1 MIALTLAEIAT
12 AIGGELV
19 SGAPDRVVDGSV
31 ETDSRLVGAGSVFFA
46 LLGEETDGHR
56 FVPGAAE
63 AGAALVVTERA
74 VELPEGTDT
83 AQVVVADGYAAL
95 AALAHEVVA
104 RVRASSADRVD
115 ERGEP
120 APLRVVGITG
130 SNGKTSTKNMLRT
143 ILEQHGA
150 TVAPQ
155 GSFNNHVGAPVS
167 MLRITHD
174 TRFLVVE
181 MGASGKGHIAKL
193 VSIAEPDV
201 GVVLKVGLAHA
212 GEFGGIEATQR
223 AKSEMVTDLP
233 ATATAL
239 LNVDDDRVASMR
251 AITDATVVGFGT
263 SAGADYRISG
273 IETDR
278 SGTRFTLTAPLLTG
292 TAGLPL
298 ARQSGTGGVGPV
310 RPGGDGLDDATDQPG
325 GTDRFPETVD
335 VRLAILG
342 EHHAMNA
349 SAALTVAHLWG
360 VPLAAGAEALASMT
374 RAERWRME
382 LLQGGPEGVTVINDA
397 YNASPDSMA
406 AALRTLA
413 QVVRP
418 GERSVAVL
426 GEMAELGEFS
436 TEEHDTIGR
445 LVVRLNIGQLVVVG
459 PGAAPIHQAATLEGS
474 WDGESVYIEDVD
486 DAVHVLQEMVRPGD
500 VVLVKSSKSAEL
512 RFLGD
517 RLGGV
522 TE

>member
-1 MIALTLAEIAT
+1 MIAMTLAEIAT
-12 AIGGELV
+12 AVGGELIG
-19 SGAPDRVVDGSV
+19 GAQATDVAEPGDLVVEGSV
-31 ETDSRLVGAGSVFFA
+31 ETDSRLVRPGSVFFA
-46 LLGEETDGHR
+46 LPGEVTDGRR
-56 FVPGAAE
+56 FVPAAVD
-63 AGAALVVTERA
+63 AGAALVITPER
-74 VELPEGTDT
+74 VDT
-83 AQVVVADGYAAL
+83 TAPQIVVADGYEAL
-95 AALAHEVVA
+95 AALAHEVVT
-104 RVRASSADRVD
+104 RVRMSTADRVD
-115 ERGEP
+115 ADGRP

-150 TVAPQ
+150 TVAPE
-155 GSFNNHVGAPVS
+155 GSFNNHVGAPIS
-167 MLRITHD
+167 MLRVTYD
-174 TRFLVVE
+174 TRYLVVE
-181 MGASGKGHIAKL
+181 MGASGVGHIAKL
-193 VSIAEPDV
+193 VSIAEPDL

-233 ATATAL
+233 ETATAL

-251 AITDATVVGFGT
+251 DLTAARVVGFGT
-263 SAGADYRISG
+263 SAEADYRITG

-278 SGTRFTLTAPLLTG
+278 SGTRFTLTAP
-292 TAGLPL
+292 
-298 ARQSGTGGVGPV
+298 PV
-310 RPGGDGLDDATDQPG
+310 RHEGDRPTDATLSG
-325 GTDRFPETVD
+325 GPDHVD

-360 VPLAAGAEALASMT
+360 VPLADGAAALASMT

-397 YNASPDSMA
+397 YNASPDSTA

-413 QVVRP
+413 QIVRP
-418 GERSVAVL
+418 GERTVAVL
-426 GEMAELGEFS
+426 GEMAELGEYS
-436 TEEHDTIGR
+436 VEEHDRIGR
-445 LVVRLNIGQLVVVG
+445 LVVRLGIGQLVVVG
-459 PGAAPIHQAATLEGS
+459 RGAMPIHQAATLEGS

-486 DAVHVLQEMVRPGD
+486 DAVRAMQEMLRPGD

>member
-1 MIALTLAEIAT
+1 MIAMTLAEIAT
-12 AIGGELV
+12 AVGGELIG
-19 SGAPDRVVDGSV
+19 GAQATDVAEPGDLVVEGSV
-31 ETDSRLVGAGSVFFA
+31 ETDSRLVRPGSVFFA
-46 LLGEETDGHR
+46 LPGEVTDGRR
-56 FVPGAAE
+56 FVPAAVD
-63 AGAALVVTERA
+63 AGAALVITPERVDTTAPQIVVT
-74 VELPEGTDT
+74 
-83 AQVVVADGYAAL
+83 DGYEAL
-95 AALAHEVVA
+95 AALAHEVVT
-104 RVRASSADRVD
+104 RVRMSTADRVD
-115 ERGEP
+115 ADGRP

-150 TVAPQ
+150 TVAPE
-155 GSFNNHVGAPVS
+155 GSFNNHVGAPIS
-167 MLRITHD
+167 MLRVTYD
-174 TRFLVVE
+174 TRYLVVE
-181 MGASGKGHIAKL
+181 MGASGVGHIAKL
-193 VSIAEPDV
+193 VSIAEPDL

-233 ATATAL
+233 ETATAL

-251 AITDATVVGFGT
+251 DLTAARVVGFGT
-263 SAGADYRISG
+263 SAEADYRITG

-278 SGTRFTLTAPLLTG
+278 SGTRFTLTAP
-292 TAGLPL
+292 
-298 ARQSGTGGVGPV
+298 PV
-310 RPGGDGLDDATDQPG
+310 RHEGDRPTDATPSG
-325 GTDRFPETVD
+325 GPDHVD

-360 VPLAAGAEALASMT
+360 VPLADGAAALASMT

-397 YNASPDSMA
+397 YNASPDSTA

-413 QVVRP
+413 QIVRP
-418 GERSVAVL
+418 GERTVAVL
-426 GEMAELGEFS
+426 GEMAELGEYS
-436 TEEHDTIGR
+436 VEEHDRIGR
-445 LVVRLNIGQLVVVG
+445 LVVRLGIGQLVVVG
-459 PGAAPIHQAATLEGS
+459 RGAMPIHQAATLEGS

-486 DAVHVLQEMVRPGD
+486 DAVRAMQEMLRPGD

>member
-1 MIALTLAEIAT
+1 MIAMTLAEIAT
-12 AIGGELV
+12 AVGGELIG
-19 SGAPDRVVDGSV
+19 GAQATDVAEPGDLVVEGSV
-31 ETDSRLVGAGSVFFA
+31 ETDSRLVRPGSVFFA
-46 LLGEETDGHR
+46 LPGEVTDGRR
-56 FVPGAAE
+56 FVPAAVD
-63 AGAALVVTERA
+63 AGAAVVITPER
-74 VELPEGTDT
+74 VDT
-83 AQVVVADGYAAL
+83 TAPQIVVADGYEAL
-95 AALAHEVVA
+95 AALAHEVVT
-104 RVRASSADRVD
+104 RVRMSTADRVD
-115 ERGEP
+115 ADGRP

-150 TVAPQ
+150 TVAPE
-155 GSFNNHVGAPVS
+155 GSFNNHVGAPIS
-167 MLRITHD
+167 MLRVTYD
-174 TRFLVVE
+174 TRYLVVE
-181 MGASGKGHIAKL
+181 MGASGVGHIAKL
-193 VSIAEPDV
+193 VSIAEPDL

-233 ATATAL
+233 ETATAL
-239 LNVDDDRVASMR
+239 LNLDDDRVASMR
-251 AITDATVVGFGT
+251 DLTAARVVGFGT
-263 SAGADYRISG
+263 SAEADYRITG

-278 SGTRFTLTAPLLTG
+278 SGTRFTLTAP
-292 TAGLPL
+292 PL
-298 ARQSGTGGVGPV
+298 
-310 RPGGDGLDDATDQPG
+310 RPEGDRPTDATLSG
-325 GTDRFPETVD
+325 GPDHVD

-360 VPLAAGAEALASMT
+360 VPLADGAAALASMT

-397 YNASPDSMA
+397 YNASPDSTA

-413 QVVRP
+413 QIVRP
-418 GERSVAVL
+418 GERTVAVL
-426 GEMAELGEFS
+426 GEMAELGEYS
-436 TEEHDTIGR
+436 VEEHDRIGR
-445 LVVRLNIGQLVVVG
+445 LVVRLGIGQLVVVG
-459 PGAAPIHQAATLEGS
+459 RGAMPIHQAATLEGS

-486 DAVHVLQEMVRPGD
+486 DAVRAMQEMLRPGD

>member
-1 MIALTLAEIAT
+1 MIAMTLAEIAT
-12 AIGGELV
+12 AVGGELIG
-19 SGAPDRVVDGSV
+19 GAQATDVAEPGDLVVEGSV
-31 ETDSRLVGAGSVFFA
+31 ETDSRLVRPGSVFFA
-46 LLGEETDGHR
+46 LPGEVTDGRR
-56 FVPGAAE
+56 FVPAAVD
-63 AGAALVVTERA
+63 AGAALVITPERVDTTAPQIVVT
-74 VELPEGTDT
+74 
-83 AQVVVADGYAAL
+83 DGYEAL
-95 AALAHEVVA
+95 AALAHEVVT
-104 RVRASSADRVD
+104 RVRMSTADRVD
-115 ERGEP
+115 ADGRP

-150 TVAPQ
+150 TVAPE
-155 GSFNNHVGAPVS
+155 GSFNNHVGAPIS
-167 MLRITHD
+167 MLRVTYD
-174 TRFLVVE
+174 SRYLVVE
-181 MGASGKGHIAKL
+181 MGASGVGHIAKL
-193 VSIAEPDV
+193 VSIAEPDL

-251 AITDATVVGFGT
+251 DLTAARVVGFGT
-263 SAGADYRISG
+263 SAEADYRITG

-278 SGTRFTLTAPLLTG
+278 SGTRFTLTAP
-292 TAGLPL
+292 
-298 ARQSGTGGVGPV
+298 PV
-310 RPGGDGLDDATDQPG
+310 RTEGDRPTDATPSG
-325 GTDRFPETVD
+325 GPDHVD

-360 VPLAAGAEALASMT
+360 VPLADGAAALASMT

-397 YNASPDSMA
+397 YNASPDSTA

-413 QVVRP
+413 QIVRP
-418 GERSVAVL
+418 GERTVAVL
-426 GEMAELGEFS
+426 GEMAELGEYS
-436 TEEHDTIGR
+436 VEEHDRIGR
-445 LVVRLNIGQLVVVG
+445 LVVRLGIGQLVVVG
-459 PGAAPIHQAATLEGS
+459 RGAMPIHQAATLEGS

-486 DAVHVLQEMVRPGD
+486 DAVRAMQEMLRPGD

>member
-1 MIALTLAEIAT
+1 MIALSLAEIA
-12 AIGGELV
+12 AAVDGELV
-19 SGAPDRVVDGSV
+19 RGAAETVVDGSV
-31 ETDSRLVGAGSVFFA
+31 ETDSRLVGPGSVFFA

-56 FVPGAAE
+56 FVPAAAE
-63 AGAALVVTERA
+63 SGAALVITEH
-74 VELPEGTDT
+74 ETDTPGDT
-83 AQVVVADGYAAL
+83 AQIVVADGYAAL

-104 RVRASSADRVD
+104 RVRASSA
-115 ERGEP
+115 ERTAADGSP

-143 ILEQHGA
+143 ILSAHGE
-150 TVAPQ
+150 TVAPE
-155 GSFNNHVGAPVS
+155 GSFNNHVGAPIS

-174 TRFLVVE
+174 TRYLVVE
-181 MGASGKGHIAKL
+181 MGASGVGHIAKL
-193 VSIAEPDV
+193 VRIAEPDT

-239 LNVDDDRVASMR
+239 LNVDDDRVAAMR
-251 AITDATVVGFGT
+251 DLTAAEVVGFGT
-263 SAGADYRISG
+263 SDQADYRLSG
-273 IETDR
+273 VSTDR
-278 SGTRFTLTAPLLTG
+278 DGTRFTLTAP
-292 TAGLPL
+292 
-298 ARQSGTGGVGPV
+298 PV
-310 RPGGDGLDDATDQPG
+310 RTVGDQPTDSDRSG
-325 GTDRFPETVD
+325 GSAPVPETVD

-349 SAALTVAHLWG
+349 TAALAVGHRWG
-360 VPLAAGAEALASMT
+360 VPLADGAAALASMT

-397 YNASPDSMA
+397 YNASPDSMS

-413 QVVRP
+413 QIVRP
-418 GERSVAVL
+418 GERTIAVL

-436 TEEHDTIGR
+436 VEEHDRIGR
-445 LVVRLNIGQLVVVG
+445 LVVRLGVGQLVVVG
-459 PGAAPIHQAATLEGS
+459 RGAMPIHQAATLEGS
-474 WDGESVYIEDVD
+474 WDGESVFIEDVD
-486 DAVHVLQEMVRPGD
+486 DAVHALQEMVRPGD
-500 VVLVKSSKSAEL
+500 VVLVKSSKSAGL

-522 TE
+522 SA

>member
-1 MIALTLAEIAT
+1 MIAMTLAEIAT
-12 AIGGELV
+12 AVSGELIGGAQATDVAEPGDLV
-19 SGAPDRVVDGSV
+19 VEGSV
-31 ETDSRLVGAGSVFFA
+31 ETDSRLVRPGSVFFA
-46 LLGEETDGHR
+46 LPGEVTDGRR
-56 FVPGAAE
+56 FVPAAVD
-63 AGAALVVTERA
+63 AGAALVITPERVDTTAPQIVVT
-74 VELPEGTDT
+74 
-83 AQVVVADGYAAL
+83 DGYEAL
-95 AALAHEVVA
+95 AALAHEVVT
-104 RVRASSADRVD
+104 RVRMSTADRVD
-115 ERGEP
+115 ADGRP

-150 TVAPQ
+150 TIAPE
-155 GSFNNHVGAPVS
+155 GSFNNHVGAPIS
-167 MLRITHD
+167 MLRVTYD
-174 TRFLVVE
+174 TRYLVVE
-181 MGASGKGHIAKL
+181 MGASGVGHIAKL
-193 VSIAEPDV
+193 VSIAEPDL

-233 ATATAL
+233 ETATAL

-251 AITDATVVGFGT
+251 DLTAARVVGFGT
-263 SAGADYRISG
+263 SAEADYRITG

-278 SGTRFTLTAPLLTG
+278 SGTRFTLTAP
-292 TAGLPL
+292 
-298 ARQSGTGGVGPV
+298 PV
-310 RPGGDGLDDATDQPG
+310 RPEGDRPTDATLSG
-325 GTDRFPETVD
+325 GPDHVD

-360 VPLAAGAEALASMT
+360 VPLTDGAAALASMT

-397 YNASPDSMA
+397 YNASPDSTA

-413 QVVRP
+413 QIVRP
-418 GERSVAVL
+418 GERTVAVL

-436 TEEHDTIGR
+436 VEEHDRIGR
-445 LVVRLNIGQLVVVG
+445 LVVRLGIGQLVVVG
-459 PGAAPIHQAATLEGS
+459 RGAMPIHQAATLEGS

-486 DAVHVLQEMVRPGD
+486 DAVRAMQEMLRPGD

>member
-1 MIALTLAEIAT
+1 MIAMTLAEIAT
-12 AIGGELV
+12 AVSGELIGGAQATDVAEPGDLV
-19 SGAPDRVVDGSV
+19 VEGSV
-31 ETDSRLVGAGSVFFA
+31 ETDSRLVRPGSVFFA
-46 LLGEETDGHR
+46 LPGEVTDGRR
-56 FVPGAAE
+56 FVPAAVD
-63 AGAALVVTERA
+63 AGAALVITPER
-74 VELPEGTDT
+74 VDT
-83 AQVVVADGYAAL
+83 TAPQIVVADGYEAL
-95 AALAHEVVA
+95 AALAHEVVT
-104 RVRASSADRVD
+104 RVRMSTADRVD
-115 ERGEP
+115 ADGRP

-150 TVAPQ
+150 TVAPE
-155 GSFNNHVGAPVS
+155 GSFNNHVGAPIS
-167 MLRITHD
+167 MLRVTYD
-174 TRFLVVE
+174 TRYLVVE
-181 MGASGKGHIAKL
+181 MGASGVGHIAKL
-193 VSIAEPDV
+193 VSIAEPDL

-251 AITDATVVGFGT
+251 DLTAARVVGFGT
-263 SAGADYRISG
+263 SVEADYRITG

-278 SGTRFTLTAPLLTG
+278 SGTRFTLTAP
-292 TAGLPL
+292 
-298 ARQSGTGGVGPV
+298 PV
-310 RPGGDGLDDATDQPG
+310 RHEGDRPTDATLSG
-325 GTDRFPETVD
+325 GPDHVD

-360 VPLAAGAEALASMT
+360 VPLADGAAALASMT

-397 YNASPDSMA
+397 YNASPDSTA

-413 QVVRP
+413 QIVRP
-418 GERSVAVL
+418 GERTVAVL
-426 GEMAELGEFS
+426 GEMAELGEYS
-436 TEEHDTIGR
+436 VEEHDRIGR
-445 LVVRLNIGQLVVVG
+445 LVVRLGIGQLVVVG
-459 PGAAPIHQAATLEGS
+459 RGAMPIHQAATLEGS

-486 DAVHVLQEMVRPGD
+486 DAVRAMQEMLRPGD

>member
-1 MIALTLAEIAT
+1 MIAMTLAEIAT
-12 AIGGELV
+12 AVGGELIG
-19 SGAPDRVVDGSV
+19 GAQATDVAEPGDLVVEGSV
-31 ETDSRLVGAGSVFFA
+31 ETDSRLVRPGSVFFA
-46 LLGEETDGHR
+46 LPGEVTDGRR
-56 FVPGAAE
+56 FVPAAVD
-63 AGAALVVTERA
+63 AGAALVITPERVDTTAPQIVVT
-74 VELPEGTDT
+74 
-83 AQVVVADGYAAL
+83 DGYEAL
-95 AALAHEVVA
+95 AALAHEVVT
-104 RVRASSADRVD
+104 RVRMSTADRVD
-115 ERGEP
+115 ADGRP

-150 TVAPQ
+150 TVAPE
-155 GSFNNHVGAPVS
+155 GSFNNHVGAPIS
-167 MLRITHD
+167 MLRVTYD
-174 TRFLVVE
+174 TRYLVVE
-181 MGASGKGHIAKL
+181 MGASGVGHIAKL
-193 VSIAEPDV
+193 VSIAEPDL

-251 AITDATVVGFGT
+251 DLTAARVVGFGT
-263 SAGADYRISG
+263 SAEADYRITG

-278 SGTRFTLTAPLLTG
+278 SGTRFTLTAP
-292 TAGLPL
+292 
-298 ARQSGTGGVGPV
+298 
-310 RPGGDGLDDATDQPG
+310 PGQPG
-325 GTDRFPETVD
+325 GPDHVD

-360 VPLAAGAEALASMT
+360 VPLADGAAALASMT

-397 YNASPDSMA
+397 YNASPDSTA

-413 QVVRP
+413 QIVRP
-418 GERSVAVL
+418 GERTVAVL
-426 GEMAELGEFS
+426 GEMAELGEYS
-436 TEEHDTIGR
+436 VEEHDRIGR
-445 LVVRLNIGQLVVVG
+445 LVVRLGIGQLVVVG
-459 PGAAPIHQAATLEGS
+459 SGAMPIHQAATLEGS

-486 DAVHVLQEMVRPGD
+486 DAVRAMQEMLRPGD

>member
-12 AIGGELV
+12 AVDGELIA
-19 SGAPDRVVDGSV
+19 GAQATDVADQADLVVDGSV
-31 ETDSRLVGAGSVFFA
+31 ETDSRLVRPGSVFFA
-46 LLGEETDGHR
+46 LPGEVTDGRR
-56 FVPGAAE
+56 FVPAATE
-63 AGAALVVTERA
+63 AGAALVITPER
-74 VELPEGTDT
+74 VETT
-83 AQVVVADGYAAL
+83 APQIVVADGYAAL
-95 AALAHEVVA
+95 AALAHEVVT
-104 RVRASSADRVD
+104 RVRMSSADRVD
-115 ERGEP
+115 ADGRP

-143 ILEQHGA
+143 ILEQHGE

-155 GSFNNHVGAPVS
+155 GSFNNHVGAPIS

-212 GEFGGIEATQR
+212 GEFGGIEATQK

-233 ATATAL
+233 PTATAL

-251 AITDATVVGFGT
+251 ALTAARVVGFGT
-263 SAGADYRISG
+263 SEGADYRISG
-273 IETDR
+273 IATDR
-278 SGTRFTLTAPLLTG
+278 SGTRFTLTAPDG
-292 TAGLPL
+292 
-298 ARQSGTGGVGPV
+298 
-310 RPGGDGLDDATDQPG
+310 PGGAEQ
-325 GTDRFPETVD
+325 VD
-335 VRLAILG
+335 VRLTILG

-360 VPLAAGAEALASMT
+360 VPLVTGAEALASMT

-397 YNASPDSMA
+397 YNASPDSTA

-413 QVVRP
+413 QIVRP
-418 GERSVAVL
+418 GERTVAVL

-436 TEEHDTIGR
+436 TEEHDRIGR
-445 LVVRLNIGQLVVVG
+445 LVVRLGIGQLVVVG
-459 PGAAPIHQAATLEGS
+459 RGALPIHQAATLEGS

-486 DAVHVLQEMVRPGD
+486 DAVRSLQDMLRPGD